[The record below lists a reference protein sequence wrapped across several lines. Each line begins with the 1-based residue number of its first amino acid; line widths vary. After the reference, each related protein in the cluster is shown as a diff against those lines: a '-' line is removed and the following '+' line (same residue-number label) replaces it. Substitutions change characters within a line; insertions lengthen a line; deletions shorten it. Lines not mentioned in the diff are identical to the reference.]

1 MEAEEEA
8 KREEME
14 IKQAKRTKDAIYNGA
29 DEKTRAFST
38 KLIPTK
44 RR

>member
-1 MEAEEEA
+1 MSL
-8 KREEME
+8 
-14 IKQAKRTKDAIYNGA
+14 KDTIYNGA

-44 RR
+44 KGDNRA